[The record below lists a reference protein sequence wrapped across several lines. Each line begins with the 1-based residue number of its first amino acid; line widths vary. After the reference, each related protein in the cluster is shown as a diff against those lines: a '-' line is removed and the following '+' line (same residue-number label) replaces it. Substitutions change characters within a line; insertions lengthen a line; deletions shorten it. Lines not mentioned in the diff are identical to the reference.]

1 MGRFHLVYYISMGT
15 PSIEASL
22 QMAETY
28 LAHGVSALQFDLPSR
43 NPYRETLFIRKR
55 MAKAW
60 ETYGGYEPFLTALT
74 EFRRKHPDF
83 EMQMVSYED
92 VILTIGTVRYIEFC
106 KQNNIKT
113 CRISGDGVI
122 ELARMDMNAV
132 GIDTLTFIDY
142 NLPEKDVEFAVQT
155 GRCPAS
161 AFALLL
167 PMIFALFVAEL
178 YRRHEN
184 PLGNVCWE
192 LGGLVYIAL
201 PFALLATIPLRG
213 ACSAGSSYVPGDMLA
228 IIFIVWA
235 NDVGAYLAGSLF
247 GRHRLF
253 ERISPKKSWEGFAGG
268 VLCAVAVGWL
278 YGLYAGP
285 GDTAH
290 GLLWSGAGLVVAVAG
305 VLGDLVESML
315 KRSAGL
321 KDSGNSIPGHG
332 GFLDR
337 FDALILAVP
346 FVYAYFA
353 IFAYICVLSG
363 GPVGAV
369 AG

>member
-1 MGRFHLVYYISMGT
+1 MKKPKSKSKNLWTVSSLLNKNFLVRTLSGVGLLVIVLGAVLWSPFSM
-15 PSIEASL
+15 L
-22 QMAETY
+22 VLMAV
-28 LAHGVSALQFDLPSR
+28 L
-43 NPYRETLFIRKR
+43 
-55 MAKAW
+55 MA
-60 ETYGGYEPFLTALT
+60 GSLT
-74 EFRRKHPDF
+74 EFFRIARLKGARPL
-83 EMQMVSYED
+83 VAYPV
-92 VILTIGTVRYIEFC
+92 VIGL
-106 KQNNIKT
+106 
-113 CRISGDGVI
+113 SA
-122 ELARMDMNAV
+122 LALA
-132 GIDTLTFIDY
+132 
-142 NLPEKDVEFAVQT
+142 FAVQT
-155 GRCPAS
+155 GRCPAP

-268 VLCAVAVGWL
+268 VLCAVAVG
-278 YGLYAGP
+278 
-285 GDTAH
+285 
-290 GLLWSGAGLVVAVAG
+290 LLWSGAGLVVAVAG